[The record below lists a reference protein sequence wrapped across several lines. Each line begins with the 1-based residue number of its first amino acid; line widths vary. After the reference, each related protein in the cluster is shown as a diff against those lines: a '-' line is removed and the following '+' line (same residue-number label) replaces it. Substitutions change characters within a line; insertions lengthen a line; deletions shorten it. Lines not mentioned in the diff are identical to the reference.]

1 MRSDMIKRGDS
12 RAAHRS
18 LLRATGVGEGDWDKP
33 FIAICNSHVD
43 IIPGHVHLQAVGN
56 YVKECVRAAGGVPF
70 LFNTIGVDD
79 GIAMG
84 HDGMKFSLPS
94 RELIA
99 DSVETMIQAH
109 CFDAMICIPNCD
121 KIVPGMFMGAMRVNV
136 PTIFVSGGPMEAGR
150 TASGKTVD
158 LIDAF
163 VAGVQKQNGQL
174 SAEALEEIE
183 KAACPTCGSCSGM
196 FTANSM
202 NCLAEAIGL
211 ALPGNGTILAT
222 SADRK
227 SLYERASQ
235 RIVAMAREFA
245 KKGPGHGLLAREI
258 ASAAAFD
265 NAMVLDMAMGGSTN
279 TVLHIL
285 AIAHEAGVPF
295 SLERID
301 ELSKK
306 TPNICK
312 VSPSSA
318 YHIEDV
324 ARAGGIHTILGEVAR
339 GCPGLLE
346 LSCMTVTGKTLG
358 ENIDEYDIRRK
369 TATPTARLLA
379 QVRAGG
385 ERTNQAWTV
394 PSVAALAGSQVAG
407 LALLEAEGET
417 GEEDPQ
423 PPRDGPGHSGNGS
436 KDGFDP
442 FDVIRTVANAYST
455 TGGLAMLSGNLAPKG
470 AVVKT
475 AGVNP
480 QMLRHSGPAVIFDS
494 EIDAYNGIVFDKVK
508 AGDVVVIRYEGPKGG
523 PGMQE
528 MLAPTTAIKGV
539 GLGDKCALITDGRF
553 SGGTA
558 GASIGHVSPEAAVGG
573 PIALLRDGDMIELD
587 IPNGV
592 LAVHLSEQEL
602 AERRK
607 AWTPPKPKVTSS
619 YLSRYARMATSADT
633 GAILKWD

>member
-1 MRSDMIKRGDS
+1 M
-12 RAAHRS
+12 
-18 LLRATGVGEGDWDKP
+18 
-33 FIAICNSHVD
+33 
-43 IIPGHVHLQAVGN
+43 HLQAVGN

-99 DSVETMIQAH
+99 DCVETMIQAH
-109 CFDAMICIPNCD
+109 CFDAMVCIPNCD
-121 KIVPGMFMGAMRVNV
+121 KIVPGMFMGAMRVNI
-136 PTIFVSGGPMEAGR
+136 PTIFVSGGPMEAGK

-163 VAGVQKQNGQL
+163 VASVQKQNGQITEEEL
-174 SAEALEEIE
+174 TEIE
-183 KAACPTCGSCSGM
+183 QAACPTCGSCSGM

-211 ALPGNGTILAT
+211 ALPGNGTVLAT

-227 SLYERASQ
+227 ALYERASQ

-245 KKGPGHGLLAREI
+245 RKGAGHGLLAREI
-258 ASAAAFD
+258 ASPAAFD
-265 NAMVLDMAMGGSTN
+265 NAMILDMAMGGSTN

-301 ELSKK
+301 QLSKV
-306 TPNICK
+306 TPNLCK
-312 VSPSSA
+312 VSPSSS

-339 GCPGLLE
+339 GCPDLLD

-358 ENIDEYDIRRK
+358 ENINEYDIRRK
-369 TATPTARLLA
+369 TASSAARLLA
-379 QVRAGG
+379 DVRAGG
-385 ERTNQAWTV
+385 ERTSQAWTV
-394 PSVAALAGSQVAG
+394 PSVAAQESSQVAG
-407 LALLEAEGET
+407 LAVLEAEGE
-417 GEEDPQ
+417 
-423 PPRDGPGHSGNGS
+423 DGDNQAPEFSNGHDSGSSGHDGS
-436 KDGFDP
+436 DGFDP
-442 FDVIRTVANAYST
+442 FDVIRTADNAYSA
-455 TGGLAMLSGNLAPKG
+455 TGGLTMLKGNLAPNG

-475 AGVNP
+475 AGVSP
-480 QMLRHSGPAVIFDS
+480 RMMKHTGPAVIFDS
-494 EIDAYNGIVFDKVK
+494 EIDAYNGIVFDQVK

-539 GLGDKCALITDGRF
+539 GLGETCALVTDGRF

-573 PIALLRDGDMIELD
+573 PIGLLKNGDIIDID

-592 LAVHLSEQEL
+592 LAVRLSEQEL
-602 AERRK
+602 ADRRA
-607 AWTPPKPKVTSS
+607 AWSPRKPKVTSG
-619 YLSRYARMATSADT
+619 YLARYARMATSADT

>member
-1 MRSDMIKRGDS
+1 MRSDMIKKGDA

-99 DSVETMIQAH
+99 DCVETMIQAH

-121 KIVPGMFMGAMRVNV
+121 KIVPGMFMGAMRVNI
-136 PTIFVSGGPMEAGR
+136 PTIFVSGGPMEAGK
-150 TASGKTVD
+150 TTSGKTVD

-163 VAGVQKQNGQL
+163 VASVQKQNGQI
-174 SAEALEEIE
+174 SAEQLEEIE
-183 KAACPTCGSCSGM
+183 QAACPTCGSCSGM

-227 SLYERASQ
+227 SLYERASH
-235 RIVAMAREFA
+235 RIVAMAREFS
-245 KKGPGHGLLAREI
+245 KKGAGNGLLAREI
-258 ASAAAFD
+258 ASPAAFD
-265 NAMVLDMAMGGSTN
+265 NAMILDMAMGGSTN

-295 SLERID
+295 SLDRID

-306 TPNICK
+306 TPNLCK
-312 VSPSSA
+312 VSPSSS

-358 ENIDEYDIRRK
+358 DNINDYDIRRK
-369 TATPTARLLA
+369 TATAAARLLA
-379 QVRAGG
+379 DVRAGG
-385 ERTNQAWTV
+385 ERTSQAWTV
-394 PSVAALAGSQVAG
+394 PSVAAGARSQAAG
-407 LALLEAEGET
+407 LAVLEAEGED
-417 GEEDPQ
+417 GEDQ
-423 PPRDGPGHSGNGS
+423 PSRLANGNGGGS
-436 KDGFDP
+436 NGHDGGDGFDP
-442 FDVIRTVANAYST
+442 LDVIRTADNAYSA
-455 TGGLAMLSGNLAPKG
+455 TGGLTMLTGNLAPKG

-475 AGVNP
+475 AGVSPRNAQAHRP
-480 QMLRHSGPAVIFDS
+480 GGHLR
-494 EIDAYNGIVFDKVK
+494 
-508 AGDVVVIRYEGPKGG
+508 
-523 PGMQE
+523 Q
-528 MLAPTTAIKGV
+528 
-539 GLGDKCALITDGRF
+539 
-553 SGGTA
+553 
-558 GASIGHVSPEAAVGG
+558 
-573 PIALLRDGDMIELD
+573 RD
-587 IPNGV
+587 
-592 LAVHLSEQEL
+592 
-602 AERRK
+602 RR
-607 AWTPPKPKVTSS
+607 
-619 YLSRYARMATSADT
+619 L
-633 GAILKWD
+633 

>member
-1 MRSDMIKRGDS
+1 MRSDMIKRGDA

-56 YVKECVRAAGGVPF
+56 YVKDCVRAAGGMPF

-84 HDGMKFSLPS
+84 HDGMKYSLPS

-99 DSVETMIQAH
+99 DCVETMIQAH

-136 PTIFVSGGPMEAGR
+136 PTIFVSGGPMEAGK

-163 VAGVQKQNGQL
+163 VAGVQRQNG
-174 SAEALEEIE
+174 SVTAEELDEIE

-227 SLYERASQ
+227 SLYERASE

-245 KKGPGHGLLAREI
+245 KKGAGHGLLAREV
-258 ASAAAFD
+258 ASPKAFD
-265 NAMVLDMAMGGSTN
+265 NAMILDMAMGGSTN

-306 TPNICK
+306 TPNLCK

-339 GCPGLLE
+339 GCPGLLD
-346 LSCMTVTGKTLG
+346 LSCRTVTGKTLG

-369 TATPTARLLA
+369 TASAGARLLA

-385 ERTNQAWTV
+385 ERTNKAWTV
-394 PSVAALAGSQVAG
+394 PSVSAENRSQAAG
-407 LALLEAEGET
+407 LALLDAEGEV
-417 GEEDPQ
+417 GDGDPQ
-423 PPRDGPGHSGNGS
+423 ALGQWPRFRVERP
-436 KDGFDP
+436 
-442 FDVIRTVANAYST
+442 RRQATAST
-455 TGGLAMLSGNLAPKG
+455 RST
-470 AVVKT
+470 
-475 AGVNP
+475 
-480 QMLRHSGPAVIFDS
+480 
-494 EIDAYNGIVFDKVK
+494 
-508 AGDVVVIRYEGPKGG
+508 
-523 PGMQE
+523 
-528 MLAPTTAIKGV
+528 
-539 GLGDKCALITDGRF
+539 
-553 SGGTA
+553 
-558 GASIGHVSPEAAVGG
+558 
-573 PIALLRDGDMIELD
+573 
-587 IPNGV
+587 
-592 LAVHLSEQEL
+592 
-602 AERRK
+602 
-607 AWTPPKPKVTSS
+607 
-619 YLSRYARMATSADT
+619 
-633 GAILKWD
+633 